1 MSISKMRLNLSE
13 TLNHGNL
20 IDIKEEKIDMEIIS
34 AVS

>member
-20 IDIKEEKIDMEIIS
+20 IDIKEEKLLWKLYQR
-34 AVS
+34 